1 MQVGEIIA
9 RFEKRGF
16 QLLAAKLQTP
26 TKALL
31 EVHYGDLAGKPFF
44 PSLVSFMASGPVM
57 CLVFAGKDA
66 VKTGRKMLGE
76 TNPLASLPGTV
87 RGDYAIDLGRNVCH
101 GSDSVE
107 SAEKEIALWFPE
119 GVCDYQKTVNCWV
132 YE

>member
-1 MQVGEIIA
+1 M
-9 RFEKRGF
+9 
-16 QLLAAKLQTP
+16 AAKLQVP

-44 PSLVSFMASGPVM
+44 PKLVEFMASGPVM

-119 GVCDYQKTVNCWV
+119 GVCDYQKTVNCWI